1 MITLTGR
8 GIFPRISFD
17 LPRDNED
24 PRYCKYLESAKS
36 SEGFKVEGKTSD
48 VSQNDQELVR
58 TSLIQFRIFRTGNLS
73 VRTHRDDKSCL
84 EIVKLVFLFV
94 LFCLQEF

>member
-24 PRYCKYLESAKS
+24 PRYCKYLESARS
-36 SEGFKVEGKTSD
+36 NEGFKVEGKTSA
-48 VSQNDQELVR
+48 VSQNGQELVR
-58 TSLIQFRIFRTGNLS
+58 SPLIQFRIFRTGNLTFRS
-73 VRTHRDDKSCL
+73 HRDDKL
-84 EIVKLVFLFV
+84 A
-94 LFCLQEF
+94 